1 VIKLSNVFKAYPKGD
16 LALKDVTLEV
26 GKGEFVFLTGHS
38 GAGKSTILKLVYAE
52 ERPTSGE
59 VRVSGYNVT
68 QLRARDVPLLRRR
81 LGIVFQDFRLLED
94 RTAEENVAFALEV
107 TGARESTIPA
117 RVMRVLSQVGLAA
130 RAHAYPRELSG
141 GEQQRVTIA
150 RALVNEPTVLLAD
163 EPTGNLDERASRGVF
178 QLLRDINATGTA
190 VVMATHNLE
199 LVRQTDYRVVE
210 LQHGTIVYDSAVD
223 EPGQAS
229 SGTDA

>member
-1 VIKLSNVFKAYPKGD
+1 VIRLANVFKAYPKGD
-16 LALKDVTLEV
+16 LALKDVTLQV
-26 GKGEFVFLTGHS
+26 AKGEFVFLTGHS

-59 VRVSGYNVT
+59 VKVSGVNVT
-68 QLRARDVPLLRRR
+68 QLRPRDVPLLRRR

-107 TGARESTIPA
+107 TGARESAIPA
-117 RVMRVLSQVGLAA
+117 RVMRVLSQVGQAA
-130 RAHAYPRELSG
+130 KAHAYPRELSG

-178 QLLRDINATGTA
+178 QLLRDINASGTA

-199 LVRQTDYRVVE
+199 LVRQTSYRVVE
-210 LQHGTIVYDSAVD
+210 LQHGAMVYDSAVD
-223 EPGQAS
+223 EAGRAE